1 MQLSLPFN
9 SLPATSAVGIANIN
23 AMTTIIRKVG
33 SDKFKTK
40 HLVNGGIYTRT
51 VIVPA
56 QTMFTGVLLK
66 VPTTLIVVGKISI
79 YIGEKTIRLKGY
91 NVLPGSANRQCAFYT
106 HSTVGMSMCL
116 ATKSTSVAEIQK
128 EFTDETHL
136 LVPLEN
142 TDEHEIVVTG
152 E

>member
-1 MQLSLPFN
+1 MQLSLPFER
-9 SLPATSAVGIANIN
+9 LPAIN
-23 AMTTIIRKVG
+23 PTGMAKIQDMTTIIRKAG
-33 SDKFKTK
+33 SEKFKTK
-40 HLVNGGIYTRT
+40 HLVHGGVYTRT
-51 VIVPA
+51 VIVP
-56 QTMFTGVLLK
+56 THTLFTGVLLK

-79 YIGEKTIRLKGY
+79 YVGEKTILLRGY
-91 NVLPGSANRQCAFYT
+91 NVLPGSADRQCAFYT
-106 HSTVGMSMCL
+106 HSTVGMSMSL
-116 ATKSTSVAEIQK
+116 ATTATSVEEIQK